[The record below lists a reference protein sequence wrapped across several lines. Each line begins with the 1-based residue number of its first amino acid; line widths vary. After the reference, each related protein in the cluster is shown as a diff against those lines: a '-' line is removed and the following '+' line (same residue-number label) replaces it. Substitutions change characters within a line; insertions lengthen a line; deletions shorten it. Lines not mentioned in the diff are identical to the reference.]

1 MTIRRA
7 VVALA
12 CVLASVCE
20 CSVLGALDLTHV
32 RPSETISSTAITH
45 VTLID
50 VEQGV
55 ALADRTIVL
64 KGPRIEA
71 IWPSSEF
78 HPSPETR
85 IIDATGLFAM
95 PGLCDAHIHSAMT
108 VDLNGKLFIANG
120 VTLVRDT
127 GGMTPMMVG
136 LRTRFNAQGDPAF
149 VQNADA
155 PVVGPFMLVT
165 GNIIDGSP
173 PVWPMFSEVCQTPDD
188 ARAAVRKLKGAGAD
202 QIKVYSR
209 LKPEVYAAAC
219 DEAHAVGLM
228 PVGHIPNEVD
238 VRGAIA
244 ARQGTNEHLQ
254 KLDTMI
260 RDSITLREGESI
272 ETLGAPTPMG
282 RTYWMEYERV
292 DHAKLKAEITALKA
306 SGMVQVPTFAVLR
319 GICRL
324 TNLEE
329 AQKDPRLAYV
339 PAFSQQFW
347 AGPGYKGYAD
357 RLTQMLPSML
367 ALARDLREGGVPML
381 VGTDLANPFVFA
393 GFSVHDELKDFVG
406 IGFSPAEALQ
416 AATILPAR
424 VFGVE
429 ADHGSIA
436 AGKLANIVLVRAN
449 PLDDIAN
456 ASAIEHVFIAGQHRD
471 RAALDALLEQV
482 RAVASP
488 AKP

>member
-12 CVLASVCE
+12 CVLASECE
-20 CSVLGALDLTHV
+20 CSARGALDLTHV

-71 IWPSSEF
+71 IWPSNEF

-85 IIDATGLFAM
+85 IIDAAGLFAM

-136 LRTRFNAQGDPAF
+136 LRTRFNAQGEPAF

-173 PVWPMFSEVCQTPDD
+173 PVWPMFSEVCQTPDE
-188 ARAAVRKLKGAGAD
+188 ARAAVRKLKGAGVD

-292 DHAKLKAEITALKA
+292 DHAKLKAEIAALKA

-424 VFGVE
+424 FFGVE

-482 RAVASP
+482 RAVATP
-488 AKP
+488 TKP